1 MSNRSKKAQFS
12 RSLSN
17 KKSIH
22 IGGKSEKVT
31 PPPLKKPTS
40 VLDNCTP
47 EEIRDL
53 KERVAQ
59 RNELNVLFFHLKQM
73 ADFLEADIN
82 QFNSDLH
89 LANKKLSISEKI
101 ISPQEHFIC
110 EQFAHKICSSTSN
123 NDNSE
128 YKNFYKINYIKD
140 YHGII
145 NLAKTNIN
153 IFCSTCSDQD
163 NDNNNNNNIYN
174 VMYNNWAAS
183 FLSILQT
190 QYFMAIK
197 ELKIL
202 KQYEPYIISS
212 FFANAESSLPSVF
225 AYRGNVII
233 DSFSS
238 TCFFATSL
246 QQLFTARQ
254 LADNFA
260 KLAQVLES
268 IAVENEINEKPNIS
282 RDLND
287 VHTTLRKQT
296 AVVDSSIALIPS
308 PEVHVSFDDCF
319 DINCSIIDVD
329 KELSQLDLSNDPS
342 LEVSLRNVY
351 CDFNQLLQKQR
362 TAQKQATIIDY
373 PMEDM
378 SHQERHFLISNISML
393 LADIESLAA
402 ANKPI
407 EQLDPDLQPDEDFS
421 QEPDIAYASKV
432 LHNIVDNEI
441 DLPYFLSDKI
451 SATLDAL
458 KYQHSCI
465 ALLVKERSFYANIG
479 AKIIDHIN
487 SLQQQPKEE
496 EEEPQVF
503 QHCAKMLFIQDKCAH
518 YTNIKMFTNILDDDS
533 LQDFNVI
540 PDINQAADIANL
552 FKVLTRFLHCF
563 IVDDY
568 EFARYIVDA
577 YNKPAL
583 QQSDLDKLF
592 NEAQL
597 SLASQIEQLKGK
609 DQAIATPAENVA
621 APSDIAQDLTANEP

>member
-1 MSNRSKKAQFS
+1 MQ
-12 RSLSN
+12 
-17 KKSIH
+17 
-22 IGGKSEKVT
+22 
-31 PPPLKKPTS
+31 
-40 VLDNCTP
+40 
-47 EEIRDL
+47 
-53 KERVAQ
+53 
-59 RNELNVLFFHLKQM
+59 HL
-73 ADFLEADIN
+73 
-82 QFNSDLH
+82 
-89 LANKKLSISEKI
+89 
-101 ISPQEHFIC
+101 
-110 EQFAHKICSSTSN
+110 
-123 NDNSE
+123 
-128 YKNFYKINYIKD
+128 
-140 YHGII
+140 
-145 NLAKTNIN
+145 
-153 IFCSTCSDQD
+153 
-163 NDNNNNNNIYN
+163 
-174 VMYNNWAAS
+174 YNN
-183 FLSILQT
+183 F
-190 QYFMAIK
+190 
-197 ELKIL
+197 
-202 KQYEPYIISS
+202 
-212 FFANAESSLPSVF
+212 
-225 AYRGNVII
+225 
-233 DSFSS
+233 
-238 TCFFATSL
+238 L
-246 QQLFTARQ
+246 QQGT
-254 LADNFA
+254 
-260 KLAQVLES
+260 
-268 IAVENEINEKPNIS
+268 NIS